1 MPVIN
6 AGKKFPGYGGGGN
19 NTEMLERAMAGLCYL
34 TVGISG
40 LIYTIIGGRF
50 ARTNFFRTH
59 FLQAILLGIMG
70 MLLGSCS
77 SILANILGGILEM
90 IPGMNSGMVMFIPIT
105 IAWIIRLGMLLL
117 VYGLVMS
124 LLGKYAPI
132 PMITKLVNQQM
143 R

>member
-19 NTEMLERAMAGLCYL
+19 NTEMLERAMSGLCYL
-34 TVGISG
+34 TLGISG

-59 FLQAILLGIMG
+59 FLQSILLGIFG
-70 MLLGSCS
+70 TLLGWS
-77 SILANILGGILEM
+77 SSALANILGGIFDL
-90 IPGMNSGMVMFIPIT
+90 IPGMDAGMVMFIPMT

-117 VYGLVMS
+117 VYGLIMA
-124 LLGKYAPI
+124 LMGKLAPI
-132 PMITKLVNQQM
+132 PLITRLVNQQM

>member
-1 MPVIN
+1 
-6 AGKKFPGYGGGGN
+6 
-19 NTEMLERAMAGLCYL
+19 
-34 TVGISG
+34 VGISG

-90 IPGMNSGMVMFIPIT
+90 IPGMDSGMVMFIPIT